1 MNVHWDDMRY
11 FMAVSRHHSFVAAA
25 RELRVTHTTVA
36 RRISALES
44 VLKTR
49 LFVRSEKGCMLTP
62 AGEMLLP
69 YGEQME
75 STILNI
81 TDQISGEDE
90 LLSGSIRIGA
100 PDGFGTFFLAQC
112 LNELQVIHPLL
123 DIELIA
129 IPMYYSL
136 SKREIDILVT
146 VQKPPQ
152 GRVVARMLTNY
163 RLGLFSS
170 ESYLQDRPAVSNKR
184 DLRNH
189 RIVGYIDDLLFDQ
202 DLDFM
207 QDILPGL
214 TANFRSSTVVAQMH
228 AVAAGAGIGVVP
240 YFMARKE
247 PDLIH
252 VLQDIFVEKAYW
264 LQINPD
270 SQELA
275 RVRTTIEFIVEKTRQ
290 NQRMFKT
297 MSKVSNVNNPN
308 FSR

>member
-1 MNVHWDDMRY
+1 MNLNWDDMRF
-11 FMAVSRHHSFVAAA
+11 FMAVSRHRSFIAAA

-44 VLKTR
+44 VLKSR
-49 LFVRSEKGCMLTP
+49 LFTRSEKGCMLTS
-62 AGEMLLP
+62 AGENLLV
-69 YGEQME
+69 YGEQLE
-75 STILNI
+75 RTFLTV
-81 TDQISGEDE
+81 TDHVSGRDE
-90 LLSGSIRIGA
+90 MLSGKIRIGA
-100 PDGFGTFFLAQC
+100 PDGFGTFFLAHC
-112 LNELQVIHPLL
+112 LNRLQAIHPSL

-146 VQKPPQ
+146 VQKPPR
-152 GRVVARMLTNY
+152 GRVVARMLTDY

-170 ESYLQDRPAVSNKR
+170 DAYLGAHGEVGERD

-207 QDILPGL
+207 QEILPGL

-228 AVAAGAGIGVVP
+228 AVAAGAGIGVIP
-240 YFMARKE
+240 YFMARKV
-247 PDLIH
+247 PDLVHILPHIH
-252 VLQDIFVEKAYW
+252 VEKAYW
-264 LQINPD
+264 LQVNPD

-275 RVRTTIEFIVEKTRQ
+275 RVRATIDFIVEQTRE
-290 NQRMFKT
+290 NQLVFKT
-297 MSKVSNVNNPN
+297 IDSA
-308 FSR
+308 FL